1 MSGQTVG
8 RPKVVSACV
17 NFASS
22 TDNGTCFPTG
32 TGTSD
37 LCYGNI
43 TGCFS
48 LIMFSPYWTT
58 VCDSSSV
65 FFRHKETND
74 LYYYLKTV
82 TSNFYVH
89 VRTVFSLS
97 LFASHANLQIVYG
110 GVSSQSPNPNGIT
123 HYNTATNRLV
133 RQICRSFPFRQQSV
147 NFKDTSFDFLSN
159 LYVRYVDK

>member
-1 MSGQTVG
+1 MG

-110 GVSSQSPNPNGIT
+110 GVSSQSPNPNGISIIT
-123 HYNTATNRLV
+123 QLRTALLGKSVVLSLSVSKVSTLKIRPSTSCRTYMFVMWTNSIV
-133 RQICRSFPFRQQSV
+133 I
-147 NFKDTSFDFLSN
+147 
-159 LYVRYVDK
+159 